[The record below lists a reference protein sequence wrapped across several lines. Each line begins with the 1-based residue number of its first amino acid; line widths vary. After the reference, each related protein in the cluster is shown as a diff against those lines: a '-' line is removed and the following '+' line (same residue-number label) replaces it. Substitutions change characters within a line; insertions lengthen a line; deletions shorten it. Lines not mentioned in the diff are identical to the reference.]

1 VLALF
6 YFVGTAAMFLA
17 IDSKRQPLT
26 TNAVLVVGL
35 GVFAYQGIRALSPDQ
50 LSGGRADKRLPGDFD
65 PLELAKGIEVA
76 GGADTIIVVGGGT
89 HNPVILRMLTE
100 AAGIALLDAA
110 KLGWQADFIEAQ
122 AFAYLAARSLI
133 GLPLSFPETTG
144 VPRPMPGGVVARP

>member
-65 PLELAKGIEVA
+65 PLELAKGIEVELEHTSDRA
-76 GGADTIIVVGGGT
+76 LAREIAMDHLVEDPHYYDKLI
-89 HNPVILRMLTE
+89 
-100 AAGIALLDAA
+100 AAGL
-110 KLGWQADFIEAQ
+110 
-122 AFAYLAARSLI
+122 
-133 GLPLSFPETTG
+133 
-144 VPRPMPGGVVARP
+144 